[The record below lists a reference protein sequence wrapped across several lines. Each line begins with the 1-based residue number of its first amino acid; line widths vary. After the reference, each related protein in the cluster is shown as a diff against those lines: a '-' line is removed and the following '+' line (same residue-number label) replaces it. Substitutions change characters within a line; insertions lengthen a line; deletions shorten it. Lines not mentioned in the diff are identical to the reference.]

1 MKTKANYCNLFLTS
15 IILKINKYEIIKNEE
30 SENFDLIDIDVKN
43 DYSSL
48 NSKKSNLL
56 IYILIEAN
64 SMSRIPSINKKA
76 NLSKSNSVKSI
87 DYESMQAETE
97 THAKII
103 PLFMN
108 KATSREFNKRISQK
122 DIVIQKENSSPQ
134 KSKFY

>member
-43 DYSSL
+43 DYGSL

-64 SMSRIPSINKKA
+64 SMSRIPSVNKKA
-76 NLSKSNSVKSI
+76 NLSNSNSVKSI

-108 KATSREFNKRISQK
+108 KATSREFNKRIQLNINRK
-122 DIVIQKENSSPQ
+122 
-134 KSKFY
+134 